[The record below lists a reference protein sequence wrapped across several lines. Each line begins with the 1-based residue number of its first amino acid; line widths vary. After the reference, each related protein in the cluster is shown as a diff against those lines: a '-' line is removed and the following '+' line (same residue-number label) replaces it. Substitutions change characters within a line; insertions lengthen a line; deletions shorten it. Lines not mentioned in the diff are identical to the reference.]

1 MSRAKGR
8 AGVAHSHFTS
18 LLHAFLIRQTG
29 SGNHN
34 SLASSGWP
42 KRLPANERS
51 PALETYSFSCGFLLT
66 PPNSTQ
72 LLIEAGVRVQRP
84 RAVAIFRSSPYA
96 APVFF

>member
-8 AGVAHSHFTS
+8 AGVAHTHFTS

-29 SGNHN
+29 SGNLN

-51 PALETYSFSCGFLLT
+51 PALETYSFPADSRSHPQT
-66 PPNSTQ
+66 PP
-72 LLIEAGVRVQRP
+72 
-84 RAVAIFRSSPYA
+84 SSSSKLECVCSAREP
-96 APVFF
+96 